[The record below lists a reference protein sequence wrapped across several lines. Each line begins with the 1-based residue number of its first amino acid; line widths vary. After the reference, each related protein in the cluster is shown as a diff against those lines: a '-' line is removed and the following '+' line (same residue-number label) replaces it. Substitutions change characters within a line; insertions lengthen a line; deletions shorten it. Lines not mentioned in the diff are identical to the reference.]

1 MQNGC
6 PFHATIE
13 KASADIS
20 RFHRKARYHASHCPE
35 EIAMLNHGGCL
46 CGALRFA
53 TRANP
58 LRVTMCHCKF
68 CQRATGSAYMVEP
81 IFEKTSL
88 EITTGT
94 PATYTLTSA
103 GSGKQ
108 VTIHF
113 CATCGTKLFLAFERF
128 PEIFGV
134 YGGTFDDP
142 NWFARTPK
150 TTRHI
155 FLSSAQAGTI
165 IPAGVKAYAEHAM
178 GNDGTP
184 LAPMIFEAPHVI
196 DAGEQALKSE
206 SRAR

>member
-1 MQNGC
+1 
-6 PFHATIE
+6 
-13 KASADIS
+13 
-20 RFHRKARYHASHCPE
+20 
-35 EIAMLNHGGCL
+35 MLNHGGCL

-53 TRANP
+53 TRGNP
-58 LRVTMCHCKF
+58 LRVTICHCRF

-88 EITTGT
+88 EVTTGT
-94 PATYTLTSA
+94 AATFALPSA

-128 PEIFGV
+128 PDIFGV

-150 TTRHI
+150 TSRHI
-155 FLSSAQAGTI
+155 FLSSAQAGTV
-165 IPAGVKAYAEHAM
+165 IPAGVKAYPEHTM
-178 GNDGTP
+178 SNDGTP
-184 LAPMIFEAPHVI
+184 LSPVMFEAPYAI
-196 DAGEQALKSE
+196 GTSEQALIDDSE
-206 SRAR
+206 AR